1 MRFKKHIAVN
11 KVWVARILPLV
22 KIIFCVL
29 IFYWIFLFAP
39 AVVGVIGR
47 VLSMAIDV
55 TGHSGFQEICVVRL
69 SLRILDAPFFA
80 SMGNMDPHYNSGMLD
95 VICNI

>member
-1 MRFKKHIAVN
+1 MCAHLLLD
-11 KVWVARILPLV
+11 LP
-22 KIIFCVL
+22 FC
-29 IFYWIFLFAP
+29 ASGS
-39 AVVGVIGR
+39 GVIGR

-55 TGHSGFQEICVVRL
+55 TGYSGFQEICVVRL

-80 SMGNMDPHYNSGMLD
+80 SMGNMDPHYNSSMLD